1 MTLFT
6 DCDCNV
12 DGSVDNFCD
21 HLGQC
26 VCNDHVTGV
35 KCSACSTGYDLFP
48 ACDNCA
54 TEFYG
59 YPNCIGK
66 KFKDVQ
72 YFFKNDTFCRKYI
85 IFFQPVN
92 AI

>member
-1 MTLFT
+1 MVLFS

-35 KCSACSTGYDLFP
+35 KCSVCSTGYDLFP

-66 KFKDVQ
+66 KSRI
-72 YFFKNDTFCRKYI
+72 NN
-85 IFFQPVN
+85 IFLQK
-92 AI
+92 

>member
-1 MTLFT
+1 MFRIFYIKNKFFKDIFQIFS

-35 KCSACSTGYDLFP
+35 KCSVCSTGYDLFP

-66 KFKDVQ
+66 K
-72 YFFKNDTFCRKYI
+72 I
-85 IFFQPVN
+85 
-92 AI
+92 